1 MRGGVIM
8 NFEDLGRKVKK
19 FSRSTMEE
27 VQKMNEV
34 RQLNGKVNEAQKQ
47 IRSLYS
53 EMGKKL
59 YEQYKEEALV
69 GFEAEIHAISDKFV
83 RIEELKE
90 QIRQVKGVVL
100 CPCCNMEVSATE
112 RFCSNCGNKMPEVFE
127 IVDDDEEVDAV
138 IVDSEDVTDKEET
151 EKTAEEAQESATEAE
166 KATEEAKESAA
177 EAEKATE
184 EARESATE
192 AEKAAEEAKDSAAE
206 GEKAT
211 EEAKES
217 VAEAEKA
224 TEEAK
229 ENAAEAEKV
238 AEEMKESATEAEKV
252 AEEVKESAAEAEK
265 ASDEKEADHLQ

>member
-47 IRSLYS
+47 IRNLYS

-59 YEQYKEEALV
+59 YEHYKEEALV

-100 CPCCNMEVSATE
+100 CPCCHMEVSAAE

-127 IVDDDEEVDAV
+127 IVDDDEQVEAVDV
-138 IVDSEDVTDKEET
+138 ESEDVTET
-151 EKTAEEAQESATEAE
+151 VQEAVSTAAEAAEEVTEAAAETVQETTATTAAEAAEEVTETSAETAQETTATAAAAETVEEVTEVVEEATEA
-166 KATEEAKESAA
+166 AA
-177 EAEKATE
+177 EA
-184 EARESATE
+184 
-192 AEKAAEEAKDSAAE
+192 
-206 GEKAT
+206 
-211 EEAKES
+211 
-217 VAEAEKA
+217 
-224 TEEAK
+224 
-229 ENAAEAEKV
+229 
-238 AEEMKESATEAEKV
+238 
-252 AEEVKESAAEAEK
+252 
-265 ASDEKEADHLQ
+265 ASDAQQAETETAKVD

>member
-1 MRGGVIM
+1 M

-47 IRSLYS
+47 IRNLYS

-59 YEQYKEEALV
+59 YEHYKEEALV

-100 CPCCNMEVSATE
+100 CPCCHMEVSAAE

-127 IVDDDEEVDAV
+127 IVDDDEQVEAVDV
-138 IVDSEDVTDKEET
+138 ESEDVTET
-151 EKTAEEAQESATEAE
+151 VQEAAETVQEAAETVQEAAETAAEAVQETTATAAEAVQETAETAAEAVQETTAEEAVSEAQQAE
-166 KATEEAKESAA
+166 TAKV
-177 EAEKATE
+177 
-184 EARESATE
+184 
-192 AEKAAEEAKDSAAE
+192 D
-206 GEKAT
+206 
-211 EEAKES
+211 
-217 VAEAEKA
+217 
-224 TEEAK
+224 
-229 ENAAEAEKV
+229 
-238 AEEMKESATEAEKV
+238 
-252 AEEVKESAAEAEK
+252 
-265 ASDEKEADHLQ
+265 

>member
-47 IRSLYS
+47 IRNLYS

-59 YEQYKEEALV
+59 YEHYKEEALV

-100 CPCCNMEVSATE
+100 CPCCHMEVSAAE

-127 IVDDDEEVDAV
+127 IVDDDEQVEAVDV
-138 IVDSEDVTDKEET
+138 ESEDVTET
-151 EKTAEEAQESATEAE
+151 VQEATAETVEEVTETSAETAQETTATAAAAETVEEVTEVVEEATEA
-166 KATEEAKESAA
+166 AA
-177 EAEKATE
+177 EA
-184 EARESATE
+184 
-192 AEKAAEEAKDSAAE
+192 
-206 GEKAT
+206 
-211 EEAKES
+211 
-217 VAEAEKA
+217 
-224 TEEAK
+224 
-229 ENAAEAEKV
+229 
-238 AEEMKESATEAEKV
+238 
-252 AEEVKESAAEAEK
+252 
-265 ASDEKEADHLQ
+265 ASDAQQAETETAKVD

>member
-47 IRSLYS
+47 IRNLYS

-59 YEQYKEEALV
+59 YEHYKEEALV

-100 CPCCNMEVSATE
+100 CPCCHMEVSASE
-112 RFCSNCGNKMPEVFE
+112 RFCSNCGSKMPEVFE
-127 IVDDDEEVDAV
+127 IVDDDEQVEAVDV
-138 IVDSEDVTDKEET
+138 ESKDVTETVQEAAAETAQEAAVEKAAETAQETAAETAQEAAEET
-151 EKTAEEAQESATEAE
+151 AQEAAEETAGEATEEAAAETAQETAAEKVKEAAEETASEAQRAETEAE
-166 KATEEAKESAA
+166 KENV
-177 EAEKATE
+177 
-184 EARESATE
+184 
-192 AEKAAEEAKDSAAE
+192 KAADEVQEAADKAE
-206 GEKAT
+206 
-211 EEAKES
+211 
-217 VAEAEKA
+217 
-224 TEEAK
+224 
-229 ENAAEAEKV
+229 
-238 AEEMKESATEAEKV
+238 
-252 AEEVKESAAEAEK
+252 
-265 ASDEKEADHLQ
+265 EKEADHLQ

>member
-1 MRGGVIM
+1 M

-47 IRSLYS
+47 IRNLYS

-59 YEQYKEEALV
+59 YEHYKEEALV

-100 CPCCNMEVSATE
+100 CPCCHMEVSAAE

-127 IVDDDEEVDAV
+127 IVDDDEQVEAVDV
-138 IVDSEDVTDKEET
+138 ESEDVTET
-151 EKTAEEAQESATEAE
+151 VQEATAETVEEVTETAAETAQETTATAAAAETVEEVTEVVEEATEA
-166 KATEEAKESAA
+166 AA
-177 EAEKATE
+177 EA
-184 EARESATE
+184 
-192 AEKAAEEAKDSAAE
+192 
-206 GEKAT
+206 
-211 EEAKES
+211 
-217 VAEAEKA
+217 
-224 TEEAK
+224 
-229 ENAAEAEKV
+229 
-238 AEEMKESATEAEKV
+238 
-252 AEEVKESAAEAEK
+252 
-265 ASDEKEADHLQ
+265 ASDAQQAETETAKVD

>member
-47 IRSLYS
+47 IRNLYS

-59 YEQYKEEALV
+59 YEHYKEEALV

-100 CPCCNMEVSATE
+100 CPCCHMEVSAAE

-127 IVDDDEEVDAV
+127 IVDDDEQVEAVDV
-138 IVDSEDVTDKEET
+138 ESEDVTETVQEAVEEAT
-151 EKTAEEAQESATEAE
+151 AETVQEATATAAEAVQEAAETAAEAVQETTATAAEAVQETAETAAEAVQETTAEEA
-166 KATEEAKESAA
+166 
-177 EAEKATE
+177 
-184 EARESATE
+184 
-192 AEKAAEEAKDSAAE
+192 
-206 GEKAT
+206 
-211 EEAKES
+211 
-217 VAEAEKA
+217 
-224 TEEAK
+224 
-229 ENAAEAEKV
+229 
-238 AEEMKESATEAEKV
+238 
-252 AEEVKESAAEAEK
+252 
-265 ASDEKEADHLQ
+265 ASDAQQAETAKVD

>member
-151 EKTAEEAQESATEAE
+151 EKTAEEAGTSEAEKVTEEAQESATEAEKAAEEAKESAAEAEKATEEAKENAAEAE

-184 EARESATE
+184 EAQES
-192 AEKAAEEAKDSAAE
+192 
-206 GEKAT
+206 
-211 EEAKES
+211 
-217 VAEAEKA
+217 
-224 TEEAK
+224 
-229 ENAAEAEKV
+229 AAEAEKV
-238 AEEMKESATEAEKV
+238 AEEAKEN
-252 AEEVKESAAEAEK
+252 AAEAEK

>member
-47 IRSLYS
+47 IRNLYS

-59 YEQYKEEALV
+59 YEHYKEEALV

-100 CPCCNMEVSATE
+100 CPCCHMEVSAAE

-127 IVDDDEEVDAV
+127 IVDDDEQVEAVDV
-138 IVDSEDVTDKEET
+138 ESEDVTET
-151 EKTAEEAQESATEAE
+151 VQEATAETVAEVTEAATETVQEAVSTAAETAEEVTEAAAETVQETTATTAAEAAEEVTETSAETAQETTATAAAAETVEEATEA
-166 KATEEAKESAA
+166 AA
-177 EAEKATE
+177 EAAS
-184 EARESATE
+184 EAQQ
-192 AEKAAEEAKDSAAE
+192 AETAKVD
-206 GEKAT
+206 
-211 EEAKES
+211 
-217 VAEAEKA
+217 
-224 TEEAK
+224 
-229 ENAAEAEKV
+229 
-238 AEEMKESATEAEKV
+238 
-252 AEEVKESAAEAEK
+252 
-265 ASDEKEADHLQ
+265 

>member
-1 MRGGVIM
+1 M

-47 IRSLYS
+47 IRNLYS

-59 YEQYKEEALV
+59 YEHYKEEALV

-100 CPCCNMEVSATE
+100 CPCCHMEVSAAE

-127 IVDDDEEVDAV
+127 IVDDDEQVEAVDV
-138 IVDSEDVTDKEET
+138 ESEDVTET
-151 EKTAEEAQESATEAE
+151 VQEATAETVEEVTETSAETAQETTATAAAAETVEEVTEVVEEATEA
-166 KATEEAKESAA
+166 AA
-177 EAEKATE
+177 EA
-184 EARESATE
+184 
-192 AEKAAEEAKDSAAE
+192 
-206 GEKAT
+206 
-211 EEAKES
+211 
-217 VAEAEKA
+217 
-224 TEEAK
+224 
-229 ENAAEAEKV
+229 
-238 AEEMKESATEAEKV
+238 
-252 AEEVKESAAEAEK
+252 
-265 ASDEKEADHLQ
+265 ASDAQQAETETAKVD

>member
-1 MRGGVIM
+1 M

-47 IRSLYS
+47 IRNLYS

-59 YEQYKEEALV
+59 YEHYKEEALV

-100 CPCCNMEVSATE
+100 CPCCHMEVSAAE

-127 IVDDDEEVDAV
+127 IVDDDEQVEAVDV
-138 IVDSEDVTDKEET
+138 ESEDVTET
-151 EKTAEEAQESATEAE
+151 VQEAAETAAETVQE
-166 KATEEAKESAA
+166 ATEEAAETAEEVTEAAAETVQETTATTAA
-177 EAEKATE
+177 EAAEEVTETSAETAQETTATAAAAETVE
-184 EARESATE
+184 EVTEVVEEATE
-192 AEKAAEEAKDSAAE
+192 A
-206 GEKAT
+206 
-211 EEAKES
+211 
-217 VAEAEKA
+217 
-224 TEEAK
+224 
-229 ENAAEAEKV
+229 AAEAASEAQQAETAKV
-238 AEEMKESATEAEKV
+238 
-252 AEEVKESAAEAEK
+252 
-265 ASDEKEADHLQ
+265 D

>member
-47 IRSLYS
+47 IRNLYS

-59 YEQYKEEALV
+59 YEHYKEEALV

-100 CPCCNMEVSATE
+100 CPCCHMEVSAAE

-127 IVDDDEEVDAV
+127 IVDDDEQVEAVDV
-138 IVDSEDVTDKEET
+138 ESEDVTET
-151 EKTAEEAQESATEAE
+151 VQEAAETAAETVQE
-166 KATEEAKESAA
+166 ATEEAAETAEEVTEAAAETVQETTATTAA
-177 EAEKATE
+177 EAAEEVTETSAETAQETTATAAAAETVE
-184 EARESATE
+184 EVTEVVEEATE
-192 AEKAAEEAKDSAAE
+192 A
-206 GEKAT
+206 
-211 EEAKES
+211 
-217 VAEAEKA
+217 
-224 TEEAK
+224 
-229 ENAAEAEKV
+229 AAEAASEAQQAETAKV
-238 AEEMKESATEAEKV
+238 
-252 AEEVKESAAEAEK
+252 
-265 ASDEKEADHLQ
+265 D